1 MNKSKQ
7 RRIAAMT
14 AKLEAGT
21 LGYSV
26 PNPLGNRKLRRH
38 GTIVERLTTLNHE
51 ALAIAREAVEA
62 LDAQKETDA

>member
-1 MNKSKQ
+1 MTTNAKQ
-7 RRIAAMT
+7 RRIDRAISRGEYT
-14 AKLEAGT
+14 PPGT
-21 LGYSV
+21 Q
-26 PNPLGNRKLRRH
+26 PNPMGNRKLRRH